1 MRAPALEASWIHI
14 ACGEFYFCRFRGPM
28 CVVLAFMD
36 DPHRSLLCP
45 KNLEKKMKNPLFDVS
60 SWLHIA
66 GIAHSR
72 LRKFSH
78 RSSHLPSR
86 NGAVLC
92 GVLQKLFKMF
102 SCLFYSIGYNFQV
115 NFTR

>member
-45 KNLEKKMKNPLFDVS
+45 KNLEKKNEKPFV
-60 SWLHIA
+60 
-66 GIAHSR
+66 
-72 LRKFSH
+72 
-78 RSSHLPSR
+78 
-86 NGAVLC
+86 
-92 GVLQKLFKMF
+92 
-102 SCLFYSIGYNFQV
+102 
-115 NFTR
+115 